1 MDNLAAQNPGL
12 SVAARNQLEQALD
25 SALLGSPARAAL
37 DHSSEEG
44 FAAAAGARA
53 AATTTL
59 EIATARRPDY
69 VQLARDIAS
78 FHDAPEHREMATVGY
93 YKALMHLD
101 LGTVLAQ
108 VGVIA
113 RWLKQGQR
121 MTNSG
126 ALLVSLLNKKTGA
139 QTGFNISDLGL
150 EPT

>member
-1 MDNLAAQNPGL
+1 
-12 SVAARNQLEQALD
+12 
-25 SALLGSPARAAL
+25 
-37 DHSSEEG
+37 
-44 FAAAAGARA
+44 
-53 AATTTL
+53 
-59 EIATARRPDY
+59 
-69 VQLARDIAS
+69 
-78 FHDAPEHREMATVGY
+78 MATVGY